1 MCEIGLCTSHH
12 LGKVVACIFSP
23 PPPHPMQV
31 PITSILILEVTSH
44 SGRGVFAHPISSHA
58 APFRAVSLITYQMGG
73 VGKGVRW
80 GVGYLRKKRCPAGD
94 RPLSTSSVLL
104 LHICQY
110 TSTCH
115 QGCHITSLYVSITL
129 LLISKISTT
138 CIFQFVCHS
147 LFWFVIGLFVKKNFL
162 LLRFVV
168 FLDLSFLVKV
178 QFYLFRV
185 FFPTFHWKGL
195 ITGSTAHL
203 PAIHA
208 WWQLITQIILPIL
221 PLCTRKAVLVCS
233 GWKKMC

>member
-1 MCEIGLCTSHH
+1 M
-12 LGKVVACIFSP
+12 
-23 PPPHPMQV
+23 
-31 PITSILILEVTSH
+31 
-44 SGRGVFAHPISSHA
+44 
-58 APFRAVSLITYQMGG
+58 
-73 VGKGVRW
+73 
-80 GVGYLRKKRCPAGD
+80 GYLRKKRCPAGD

-147 LFWFVIGLFVKKNFL
+147 LFWFVIGLFFKKNFL

-185 FFPTFHWKGL
+185 FFPHISLKRAYHREHSSFTSYSCLVATHYSDN
-195 ITGSTAHL
+195 ITYPTSLHQKSSVSLLGM
-203 PAIHA
+203 
-208 WWQLITQIILPIL
+208 
-221 PLCTRKAVLVCS
+221 KEDVLTEQ
-233 GWKKMC
+233 KH